1 MISGLFLRI
10 FFQYI
15 INFVIY
21 AAGWKHYREAY
32 KLFLKTYV
40 PWCFQDKKRRKSEP
54 VRRTSSMPPLHI
66 KVDNDRIQIS
76 TDFRV
81 RVQTAPAVHMIPL
94 KYKLNLTLKATVL
107 QECTANRGEKVLDVS

>member
-1 MISGLFLRI
+1 MIADILLRI